1 MEIKEDAQKN
11 FLNLMSEEK
20 ELKTDSEDF
29 ESKINEAKNLV
40 KKLKEK
46 SDEADTK
53 LSSISSQ
60 IFSLKSNKE
69 NIENRIDDLKEKII
83 KSETQIPQF
92 NLSEDEKNFEN
103 NNQKLIEG
111 KEILEEKNK
120 LLVSKKN
127 EYEIIKKTLT
137 DLYKEKNEADNKINL
152 NRAEFNSLSSL
163 LGHNSSNNET
173 LEKSIDNYASLEKSI
188 GSILGETLLAPVL
201 SNLDSKTNT
210 SFWRNNFRSS
220 LQTTLPNGAKPIVDN
235 IKSNSILDIALLGV
249 GVVDNQEK
257 AFQLQNKLSF
267 GQALTT
273 LEGGLWRWDGFV
285 QPPEVQNSYSE
296 RLQKLAK
303 LRTLENEIPHLEK
316 NKKVLKKSLMKMN
329 PL

>member
-1 MEIKEDAQKN
+1 MN
-11 FLNLMSEEK
+11 
-20 ELKTDSEDF
+20 T
-29 ESKINEAKNLV
+29 
-40 KKLKEK
+40 
-46 SDEADTK
+46 
-53 LSSISSQ
+53 
-60 IFSLKSNKE
+60 
-69 NIENRIDDLKEKII
+69 
-83 KSETQIPQF
+83 
-92 NLSEDEKNFEN
+92 
-103 NNQKLIEG
+103 
-111 KEILEEKNK
+111 
-120 LLVSKKN
+120 
-127 EYEIIKKTLT
+127 EIIKKTIT
-137 DLYKEKNEADNKINL
+137 NLYKEKNEADNKINL
-152 NRAEFNSLSSL
+152 NIEQNLTHFHHL

-220 LQTTLPNGAKPIVDN
+220 LQTTLPDGVKPIVDN

-249 GVVDNQEK
+249 GIVDNQEK

-303 LRTLENEIPHLEK
+303 LRTLENEIPPLEK
-316 NKKVLKKSLMKMN
+316 KQKSIEKIINENETFLKEIEKYILELEKEISELIEKNNNLNILNTKIESKLSSSKILIKSIKILLMSPTKN
-329 PL
+329 SDLLNAEELVNSSNLPHLLAEELEIRTIVTRVEIH